1 MLLLLVSLSLS
12 SRHGSNLVH
21 AIRTQRNGANHEQ
34 RHPVKREPAVVVR
47 GVLLLLVSSSLSS
60 RHDSNLVHAIRTQ
73 RNGAN
78 HEQRHPVKREPAV
91 VVRGGLLG
99 VVVVGFVVV
108 VVSSWFDSYCHK
120 NNLVLSQNSRSSLF
134 LTWAS
139 RKLIVGLFFFIFAAS
154 QPRQSGPF
162 PEPTRPPTW

>member
-12 SRHGSNLVH
+12 SRHG
-21 AIRTQRNGANHEQ
+21 
-34 RHPVKREPAVVVR
+34 
-47 GVLLLLVSSSLSS
+47 
-60 RHDSNLVHAIRTQ
+60 SNLVHAIRTQ

-108 VVSSWFDSYCHK
+108 VVSPWFDS
-120 NNLVLSQNSRSSLF
+120 
-134 LTWAS
+134 
-139 RKLIVGLFFFIFAAS
+139 
-154 QPRQSGPF
+154 
-162 PEPTRPPTW
+162 